1 VRTALRE
8 GLVLCD
14 VCDLLNRRVA
24 DMDHSACARCGAYLH
39 VRRKDSIA
47 RAWAFLI
54 AASILYIPANVL
66 PIMHSGSL
74 YGQQSDTILS
84 GVLYLGQTG
93 SWGLAAIVFVAS
105 IVVPLAKIGSLAFL
119 LFAAQRRSLW
129 NPWRRAKLFRL
140 THWIGRWSMVDI
152 YVGAALVALVQFKAF
167 ASIEPG
173 TGAIAFGAVVVLT
186 MLATASFDPRLTWDP
201 FDRTEA
207 AHA

>member
-1 VRTALRE
+1 
-8 GLVLCD
+8 
-14 VCDLLNRRVA
+14 
-24 DMDHSACARCGAYLH
+24 
-39 VRRKDSIA
+39 
-47 RAWAFLI
+47 
-54 AASILYIPANVL
+54 VL

-74 YGQQSDTILS
+74 YGTQSDTILS

-105 IVVPLAKIGSLAFL
+105 IVVPLAKIGSLGFL
-119 LFAAQRRSLW
+119 LLAAKRRSLW

-201 FDRTEA
+201 FDHVEA
-207 AHA
+207 AHG